1 LQSKETPPD
10 DNGINTLQ
18 RLSVRAA
25 QADAKK
31 TEAGRAMLMS
41 ADMVVWESNAAL
53 VARVELFLQKGFS
66 WYSRNPKPARE
77 TLQTLLGYVR
87 DGAVIVSEESGATTD
102 VFGNGGF
109 TFDPPARE
117 ERRNAPPLDYDARG
131 AENRASLR
139 DYNDAID
146 ARVER
151 ERSLNTPSFEEV
163 KPSDMPFLL
172 SLVRM
177 VTRGENLRREAM
189 QKAAS
194 GFSEVADDA
203 KTPLGDAVPFEYVKS
218 ATSDD
223 VLSIAARGVSEA
235 QESICLA
242 AYESALDLCGVL
254 AFPMGGARGV
264 AVCKANAFD
273 RYQQCRGY

>member
-1 LQSKETPPD
+1 
-10 DNGINTLQ
+10 
-18 RLSVRAA
+18 
-25 QADAKK
+25 
-31 TEAGRAMLMS
+31 
-41 ADMVVWESNAAL
+41 
-53 VARVELFLQKGFS
+53 
-66 WYSRNPKPARE
+66 
-77 TLQTLLGYVR
+77 LLGYVR

-194 GFSEVADDA
+194 GFTELADNA
-203 KTPLGDAVPFEYVKS
+203 TTPLGDAAPFEYVKS
-218 ATSDD
+218 AATDD
-223 VLSIAARGVSEA
+223 VLSVAARGVSEA
-235 QESICLA
+235 IETQCMAE
-242 AYESALDLCGVL
+242 YERALDMCGAV
-254 AFPMGGARGV
+254 AYPMGMSRGM
-264 AVCKANAFD
+264 ALCRENAFD